1 MTPTGDADS
10 LDPRAIL
17 DALGVADVDA
27 VERAEGGSDTAIWR
41 VEAAGVVYALRAF
54 RVGEQED
61 CDRERAAMQA
71 ASAAGLPVPRVH
83 AAGSWRERPALL
95 LDWLP
100 GLTVFEELCR
110 HPERAELL
118 GALFGEAQA
127 RLHTIAAPTALA
139 GRPDEWLAWL
149 GPDQPALAARLRASH
164 YPGTA
169 LLHLD
174 YHPLNVM
181 TDGERI
187 TGILDWRNTAAGPPR
202 ADAARTHA
210 ILLVDAPQHVEP
222 QARAILEIFTH
233 GWQTGYLRGGGSL
246 GEMAPFYVWAG
257 ATMLRDLAA
266 KRSPDDLARIR
277 AWTDGWLAKL

>member
-1 MTPTGDADS
+1 MALHTDDG

-17 DALGVADVDA
+17 GALGVTDVRA

-41 VEAAGVVYALRAF
+41 VEAAGALYALRVF
-54 RVGEQED
+54 RPGEQED

-71 ASAAGLPVPRVH
+71 ASAAGLPAPAAH

-100 GLTVFEELCR
+100 GLTVFEELR
-110 HPERAELL
+110 RRPERAESL
-118 GALFGEAQA
+118 GALFGAAQA
-127 RLHTIAAPTALA
+127 RLHSVAAPATLA
-139 GRPDEWLAWL
+139 ARPDEWIAWL
-149 GPDQPALAARLRASH
+149 GPDQPALAARLRASD
-164 YPGTA
+164 YPGGA

-187 TGILDWRNTAAGPPR
+187 TGVLDWRNVAAGPPR

-210 ILLVDAPQHVEP
+210 ILVVDAPQHASA
-222 QARAILEIFTH
+222 QARAVLETFAH
-233 GWQTGYLRGGGSL
+233 GWQAGYLRGGGSL
-246 GEMAPFYVWAG
+246 DAMAPFYAWAG
-257 ATMLRDLAA
+257 ATMLRDLAH
-266 KRSPDDLARIR
+266 KRPPDDLARIR